1 MQSTVSKSI
10 PAIRPAR
17 HVSPDTRQK
26 PKKAPRVVAALLV
39 AAVAVA
45 WSSLAAGTATAE
57 TITPSEQS
65 IPSYPVAFTGGIG
78 VYLRNAPNDDPSS
91 RVLGVPDGTLIPVEC
106 ETVGTPRTNSYGQTS
121 DIYARAPGG
130 VYVATIYLNNGVL
143 GRTSAP
149 DCGAL
154 DAARAASIRP
164 TTVAAFLK
172 AGQPIVYT
180 QDGPDRIRAYYSH
193 SETAKMADRLTQL
206 SNTAGLAAN
215 LACTSA
221 GVLLAIASDGLSL
234 SFTATTTVGAVG
246 GFGCSAYLGNDAAP
260 VAAIAQTASR
270 SGKCLELRM
279 HRDGDQWV
287 ADDNGWTMTDYPGY
301 CG

>member
-1 MQSTVSKSI
+1 MHSSPTVTDRRENRHERPVEVGTAGKST
-10 PAIRPAR
+10 PRRPSRSVA
-17 HVSPDTRQK
+17 
-26 PKKAPRVVAALLV
+26 AAVVALLAIGMSLI
-39 AAVAVA
+39 AAP
-45 WSSLAAGTATAE
+45 AASAASGE
-57 TITPSEQS
+57 ES
-65 IPSYPVAFTGGIG
+65 IPSYAVAFTGGIG

-164 TTVAAFLK
+164 TTVATLLK
-172 AGQPIVYT
+172 AGQSTVYT

-206 SNTAGLAAN
+206 SNNMGLITN
-215 LACTSA
+215 LECTGA
-221 GVLLAIASDGLSL
+221 GVLLAVASGGTSL
-234 SFTATTTVGAVG
+234 VVSTTVGAVG
-246 GFGCSAYLGNDAAP
+246 GFSCSALLGNDAAP
-260 VAAIAQTASR
+260 VAAIAQAANQ

-279 HRDGDQWV
+279 HRDGDRWV
-287 ADDNGWTMTDYPGY
+287 ADDNGWTMTDYPDY